1 MCKKEIKL
9 FLTKFLLQ
17 FWNVEDDF
25 LFYRP
30 FFDKLINV
38 NGFPKFIKQN

>member
-17 FWNVEDDF
+17 FWNDF

-30 FFDKLINV
+30 FFDKPINV
-38 NGFPKFIKQN
+38 NGFPKFKKQN